1 MDRYLIET
9 PHTEQNCRD
18 LVGLVNAAGYLN
30 HFDWGCMGG
39 VHSGWAIIEA
49 ENERRRRCAASGSWP
64 GARGQ
69 DRQIYSVDAEF
80 ESSTMTP
87 AQTGLGH

>member
-49 ENERRRRCAASGSWP
+49 ENERRRGSLCRLWFVARRAWSRSSNLLSRC
-64 GARGQ
+64 
-69 DRQIYSVDAEF
+69 
-80 ESSTMTP
+80 
-87 AQTGLGH
+87 